1 MLLVLIMLDRTDSKT
16 FPSSQ
21 NVLLD
26 SRSERAGKTRGDEK
40 HPSLQAYAITGI
52 HMQKWEQI

>member
-26 SRSERAGKTRGDEK
+26 SRSESAGKTRGDEK
-40 HPSLQAYAITGI
+40 HPSP
-52 HMQKWEQI
+52 